1 MGVTGAEIIMA
12 EVVAVEE
19 EVVMGSIIFQGMNGT
34 NSRDNLLK
42 TA

>member
-12 EVVAVEE
+12 EVGAAEE

-34 NSRDNLLK
+34 NLRDNLLK